1 MPPLVLIS
9 STAISVPPFIHTPY
23 EAPEPVSG
31 RMAPILIGCCCARAA
46 DAVIRVTERKAARR
60 FSIAGSSPARDA
72 DSGRNGNLAEAIQ
85 SVGRSQLPK
94 MFVGPSSTHALA
106 RRSHLAN
113 SDERM
118 EVRVERHAYAQLASS
133 EAQNLGVGRPR
144 QPRVGRMRDG
154 PPRAT

>member
-46 DAVIRVTERKAARR
+46 GAVIRATERKAARR

-72 DSGRNGNLAEAIQ
+72 DSGRNGNLVEAIQ
-85 SVGRSQLPK
+85 SVGRSQLPRLRLLHCAAAPPYNL
-94 MFVGPSSTHALA
+94 VGAQQDRLGDVRPRALA
-106 RRSHLAN
+106 VFRLTIGS
-113 SDERM
+113 
-118 EVRVERHAYAQLASS
+118 
-133 EAQNLGVGRPR
+133 
-144 QPRVGRMRDG
+144 
-154 PPRAT
+154 